1 MSGVMTFEE
10 FKYIMNQIKAHS
22 DKMERVS
29 DFFEKELCTDSWCL
43 VNVGEDLANTL
54 CCMLADHFNCW
65 WGDIEVTEANKIKV
79 DQMLQD
85 MGLPK
90 SNPYSRDWWLP
101 NVRRYDNDIEYWLY
115 EDNKKVTIDGKE
127 VPIDTLE
134 QFYNYLITYCVDR
147 K

>member
-1 MSGVMTFEE
+1 MSEVMTFEE

-54 CCMLADHFNCW
+54 CCMLADHFSCW
-65 WGDIEVTEANKIKV
+65 WGDIEVTEVNKIKV

-127 VPIDTLE
+127 IPIDTLE